1 MSGPDTGFD
10 AARMVGSVLREVA
23 EVVSTIVY
31 TGLGLALFIVSWL
44 IIELL
49 TPFSLRKEIEE
60 DQNLAL
66 AVLIGAI
73 FIALAILISSV
84 IRS

>member
-1 MSGPDTGFD
+1 MFDTI
-10 AARMVGSVLREVA
+10 RIA
-23 EVVSTIVY
+23 EIVSTIVY
-31 TGLGLALFIVSWL
+31 TGLGLLLFILCWI
-44 IIELL
+44 IIEAL

-66 AVLIGAI
+66 AVLIGAV
-73 FIALAILISSV
+73 FIALAIMISSV

>member
-1 MSGPDTGFD
+1 MFETI
-10 AARMVGSVLREVA
+10 RIA
-23 EVVSTIVY
+23 EIVSTIVY
-31 TGLGLALFIVSWL
+31 TGLGLLLFILCWIV
-44 IIELL
+44 IEAL

-73 FIALAILISSV
+73 FIALSIMISSV

>member
-1 MSGPDTGFD
+1 MFETIK
-10 AARMVGSVLREVA
+10 LA
-23 EVVSTIVY
+23 EIVSTIVY
-31 TGLGLALFIVSWL
+31 TGLGLALMVVSWI
-44 IIELL
+44 IIEAL

-66 AVLIGAI
+66 AVLIGAV
-73 FIALAILISSV
+73 FVSLAILISSV

>member
-1 MSGPDTGFD
+1 MFETIK
-10 AARMVGSVLREVA
+10 VA

>member
-1 MSGPDTGFD
+1 MFETIKI
-10 AARMVGSVLREVA
+10 A
-23 EVVSTIVY
+23 EIVSTIVY
-31 TGLGLALFIVSWL
+31 SALGLALFIISWL
-44 IIELL
+44 VIEAL

-66 AVLIGAI
+66 AVLIGAV
-73 FIALAILISSV
+73 FIAIAIMISAV

>member
-1 MSGPDTGFD
+1 MFETI
-10 AARMVGSVLREVA
+10 RLA

-31 TGLGLALFIVSWL
+31 SGIGLLLFLVSWL

-66 AVLIGAI
+66 AVLIGSV

>member
-1 MSGPDTGFD
+1 MFETSKF
-10 AARMVGSVLREVA
+10 A
-23 EVVSTIVY
+23 EIISTIVY
-31 TGLGLALFIVSWL
+31 SALGLALFIISWL
-44 IIELL
+44 IIEAL

-66 AVLIGAI
+66 AVLIGAV
-73 FIALAILISSV
+73 FIAIAIMISAV

>member
-1 MSGPDTGFD
+1 MFD
-10 AARMVGSVLREVA
+10 GVLLTEI
-23 EVVSTIVY
+23 VSTVVY
-31 TGLGLALFIVSWL
+31 TVLGLGLFILCWV
-44 IIELL
+44 IIEWL

-73 FIALAILISSV
+73 FLSLALMISAV

>member
-1 MSGPDTGFD
+1 MFET
-10 AARMVGSVLREVA
+10 VKLA
-23 EVVSTIVY
+23 EIGSTIVY
-31 TGLGLALFIVSWL
+31 TGLGLGLFIVSWL
-44 IIELL
+44 IIEAL

>member
-1 MSGPDTGFD
+1 MFETI
-10 AARMVGSVLREVA
+10 RLA
-23 EVVSTIVY
+23 EIVSTIVY
-31 TGLGLALFIVSWL
+31 SAIGLLLFLVSWL
-44 IIELL
+44 IIEML

-66 AVLIGAI
+66 AVLIGSV

>member
-1 MSGPDTGFD
+1 MFETI
-10 AARMVGSVLREVA
+10 RLA
-23 EVVSTIVY
+23 EVVSTIFY
-31 TGLGLALFIVSWL
+31 SALGLLLFVGSWI
-44 IIELL
+44 IIEAL

>member
-1 MSGPDTGFD
+1 MFETIKF
-10 AARMVGSVLREVA
+10 A
-23 EVVSTIVY
+23 EIISTIVY
-31 TGLGLALFIVSWL
+31 SALGLALFIISWL
-44 IIELL
+44 IIEAL

-66 AVLIGAI
+66 AVLIGAV
-73 FIALAILISSV
+73 FIAIAIMISAV

>member
-1 MSGPDTGFD
+1 MFETIK
-10 AARMVGSVLREVA
+10 LA
-23 EVVSTIVY
+23 EIVSTIVY
-31 TGLGLALFIVSWL
+31 SALGLGLFIISWL
-44 IIELL
+44 IIEAL

-66 AVLIGAI
+66 AVLIGAV
-73 FIALAILISSV
+73 FIALAIMISSV

>member
-1 MSGPDTGFD
+1 MFETI
-10 AARMVGSVLREVA
+10 RIA
-23 EVVSTIVY
+23 EIVSTIVY
-31 TGLGLALFIVSWL
+31 TGLGLLLFILCWIV
-44 IIELL
+44 IEAL

-73 FIALAILISSV
+73 FIALAIMISSV

>member
-1 MSGPDTGFD
+1 MFETIKI
-10 AARMVGSVLREVA
+10 A
-23 EVVSTIVY
+23 EIVSTIVY
-31 TGLGLALFIVSWL
+31 SGLGLALFAISWL
-44 IIELL
+44 IIEAL

-73 FIALAILISSV
+73 FIALSILISSV

>member
-1 MSGPDTGFD
+1 MFETI
-10 AARMVGSVLREVA
+10 RLA
-23 EVVSTIVY
+23 EVVSTIFY
-31 TGLGLALFIVSWL
+31 SALGLLLFVISWIV
-44 IIELL
+44 IEAL

-66 AVLIGAI
+66 AVLIGAV
-73 FIALAILISSV
+73 FIALALLISSV

>member
-1 MSGPDTGFD
+1 MFETIKF
-10 AARMVGSVLREVA
+10 A
-23 EVVSTIVY
+23 EIISTIVY
-31 TGLGLALFIVSWL
+31 SALGLALFIISWL
-44 IIELL
+44 VIEAL

-66 AVLIGAI
+66 AVLIGAV
-73 FIALAILISSV
+73 FIAIAIMISAV